1 MQRLFEDGQGYTGDC
16 DRPDDATEVSPGEET
31 TLGEPA
37 YLAAL
42 PVLLLADETPY
53 LR

>member
-1 MQRLFEDGQGYTGDC
+1 MERLFEDRQGRTGDC
-16 DRPDDATEVSPGEET
+16 EQPDDMTEVSPGEET

-42 PVLLLADETPY
+42 PVLLLADETFC
-53 LR
+53 LH